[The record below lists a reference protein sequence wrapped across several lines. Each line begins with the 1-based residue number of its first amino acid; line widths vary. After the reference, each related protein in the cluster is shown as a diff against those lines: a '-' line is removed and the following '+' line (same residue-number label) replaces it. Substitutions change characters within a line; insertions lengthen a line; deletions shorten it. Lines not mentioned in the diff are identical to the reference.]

1 MAQILTSAASSRD
14 RVMAQLYERCPQL
27 MANVPELLV
36 DCLIRLHKA
45 QVRVDAD
52 RFLHAASY
60 AQSVA
65 LAGGPL
71 ANSELK
77 ESRYVRTR
85 LLRLVLYTVLCC
97 TSSHIDGSLM
107 QFLL

>member
-1 MAQILTSAASSRD
+1 MAQLQEASTAAQILTADRSASRE
-14 RVMAQLYERCPQL
+14 RAMAQLYARSAQL
-27 MANVPELLV
+27 MSNVPESLV

-65 LAGGPL
+65 LASGSP
-71 ANSELK
+71 ANAELK
-77 ESRYVRTR
+77 ESRYVRPPGR
-85 LLRLVLYTVLCC
+85 RAR
-97 TSSHIDGSLM
+97 
-107 QFLL
+107 

>member
-1 MAQILTSAASSRD
+1 
-14 RVMAQLYERCPQL
+14 MAQLYARGAQL
-27 MANVPELLV
+27 MSNVPELLV

-65 LAGGPL
+65 LASGSP
-71 ANSELK
+71 ANAELK
-77 ESRYVRTR
+77 ESRYVRSSGRCTR
-85 LLRLVLYTVLCC
+85 LT
-97 TSSHIDGSLM
+97 
-107 QFLL
+107 